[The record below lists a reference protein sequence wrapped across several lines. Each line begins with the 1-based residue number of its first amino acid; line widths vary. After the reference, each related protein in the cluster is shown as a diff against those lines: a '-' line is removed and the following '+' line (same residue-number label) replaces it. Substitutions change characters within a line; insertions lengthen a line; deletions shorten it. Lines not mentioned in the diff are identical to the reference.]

1 MGESVTKADEKRL
14 RDILR
19 RLPEPQAR
27 ALLEFA
33 EFLDA
38 RAAQPGVAT
47 GLSVP
52 EPAAVPVPENIPRPA
67 QESVVKAI
75 KRLAVTYPMLD
86 RSKML
91 NETSSLMTQH
101 VIQGRDA
108 VEVIDELEVVFRS
121 HYEKFLGKD
130 DQK

>member
-1 MGESVTKADEKRL
+1 MSKTDERRL
-14 RDILR
+14 RDIVR
-19 RLPEPQAR
+19 SLPEQQAR
-27 ALLEFA
+27 TLLEFA

-38 RAAQPGVAT
+38 RNRQTAGAGGV
-47 GLSVP
+47 LVP
-52 EPAAVPVPENIPRPA
+52 AESAPVPADIPRPA

-101 VIQGRDA
+101 VIQGRSS

-121 HYEKFLGKD
+121 HYEKLLGGEDRK
-130 DQK
+130 